1 MSTQLAEKIELFS
14 DAEQQYLEFVPSE
27 LAAIESELEYD
38 LESITYEHV
47 GAEMET
53 YFLHNIPESE
63 AVNDRILKIFTPLVQ
78 KVVEKI
84 ASSKPKMRDKLR
96 KACEKRDSDTFVEIT
111 EMLVPLLASMLPGY
125 LSWMASKYSLPVVQ
139 TLGDLICKKVGAS
152 EEALTSLECG
162 CGCRRCSRPRRRPHH
177 FSRPLPRPSHSTSDR
192 NADIS
197 GYENRVIELTNQE
210 RRRLG
215 LSPLRHNNK
224 LAAAAQK
231 YSRHMATHK
240 FLSHRGKDGSTVGDR
255 IKAQG
260 YRFSTWAENIAKGHR
275 TPEDVVRGWMN
286 SSGHRR
292 NILNPRLREI
302 GVGYYKRYWTQ
313 VFGTP
318 R

>member
-14 DAEQQYLEFVPSE
+14 EAEQQYLEFLPSE
-27 LAAIESELEYD
+27 LVAIESELEYD

-63 AVNDRILKIFTPLVQ
+63 SVNDRILKIFTPLVQ

-84 ASSKPKMRDKLR
+84 ASTKPKMREKLR
-96 KACEKRDSDTFVEIT
+96 KACEKKDSDTFVEIT

-125 LSWMASKYSLPVVQ
+125 LSWMAYKYSLPVIQ

-152 EEALTSLECG
+152 EEALASLECG
-162 CGCRRCSRPRRRPHH
+162 CGGRPRPSRPRPRPRPR
-177 FSRPLPRPSHSTSDR
+177 SRPSRPTSDP
-192 NADIS
+192 NVNVS

-210 RRRLG
+210 RRKRG

-231 YSRHMATHK
+231 YSRHMATHN

-302 GVGYYKRYWTQ
+302 GVGYYNRYWTQ